1 MLAPRRAAVLL
12 AGALGLLSTTGA
24 APALSAPPV
33 SAVAAPGG
41 PLIGAPVSQSAQG
54 LVANDPGLP
63 RQWGLARIGAPGAW
77 SIATGV
83 GTTIAIVDSGIDA
96 EHPDLQGKVQ
106 GGANCVAHDV
116 PGGCVE
122 GNWADDAGHGTH
134 VAGIAA
140 ATTGNGQGVAGVAPG
155 ATLLAVKV
163 LSNTCAPP
171 GGGTAPDCEA
181 QGTESD
187 VADGIRWAAD
197 NGATVINLSLGNV
210 AGAGG
215 AGVAP
220 SAEFLDAVRYAW
232 AQGSIPVLVAGND
245 LLQPGVLTD
254 LPAVVVTAIGVDGG
268 RPAYAAAVGGAR
280 WALTAPGGAED
291 DAESCQS
298 APLPE
303 GILSTYHVPGQIPG
317 AYACLSGT
325 SMAAPHVAGAL
336 AVLRT
341 PGAGP
346 GGTTL
351 DPEQAIDRLLT
362 TAADLGAPGP
372 DTTFGAGVVDLAAA
386 VQGLTPTAPSSSDTT
401 PVAPG
406 GAPFV
411 AVPGAEAPTITP
423 SPPPTEAPTTG
434 APVPPLTPGAP
445 AGPTLPPQPGTE
457 GAEAA
462 GALGLPGTDSL
473 PVLPVTFA
481 VLFVVATVGAHFWRV
496 LAGADWARPT
506 PGRR

>member
-1 MLAPRRAAVLL
+1 VLL
-12 AGALGLLSTTGA
+12 AGALGVLAASGATPALARQPLSATA
-24 APALSAPPV
+24 APA
-33 SAVAAPGG
+33 SAVTASPAT
-41 PLIGAPVSQSAQG
+41 QSAQG
-54 LVANDPGLP
+54 LAANDPGLP
-63 RQWGLARIGAPGAW
+63 RQWGLARIGAPAAW
-77 SIATGV
+77 GVATGV
-83 GTTIAIVDSGIDA
+83 GTTIAVVDSGIDA

-106 GGANCVAHDV
+106 GGANCVGHDV
-116 PGGCVE
+116 PGGCID

-140 ATTGNGQGVAGVAPG
+140 AITGNGQGVAGVAPG

-163 LSNTCAPP
+163 LSNACAPP
-171 GGGTAPDCEA
+171 GGGTVPDCEA

-197 NGATVINLSLGNV
+197 NDATVINLSLGNV

-232 AQGSIPVLVAGND
+232 EQGSIPVLVAGND

-254 LPAVVVTAIGVDGG
+254 LPAVVVTAIGRDDG

-280 WALTAPGGAED
+280 WAITAPGGAAD

-325 SMAAPHVAGAL
+325 SMAAPHVSGAL

-351 DPEQAIDRLLT
+351 DPEQAIDRLLS

-386 VQGLTPTAPSSSDTT
+386 VQGLTPTSPSPSGTT
-401 PVAPG
+401 PGAPG
-406 GAPFV
+406 GAPIV
-411 AVPGAEAPTITP
+411 AVPGAGAPTITP
-423 SPPPTEAPTTG
+423 SPPPAGAPTTG
-434 APVPPLTPGAP
+434 APTPAPTPGAP
-445 AGPTLPPQPGTE
+445 AEPTLPPQPTTE

-462 GALGLPGTDSL
+462 GSLGLPTNDSL

-481 VLFVVATVGAHFWRV
+481 VLFVVATIGAHFWRV

>member
-1 MLAPRRAAVLL
+1 VLL
-12 AGALGLLSTTGA
+12 AGSLGVLSLSGA
-24 APALSAPPV
+24 ASAFAHQAISPAAVTLASTAGRDV
-33 SAVAAPGG
+33 SAR
-41 PLIGAPVSQSAQG
+41 AQG
-54 LVANDPGLP
+54 PGANDPGLP

-77 SIATGV
+77 SVATGA

-96 EHPDLQGKVQ
+96 DHPDLQGKVS
-106 GGANCVAHDV
+106 GGANCVDRDD
-116 PGGCVE
+116 PGGCVD

-140 ATTGNGQGVAGVAPG
+140 ANTGNGQGVAGVAPG
-155 ATLLAVKV
+155 ARLLAVKV
-163 LSNTCAPP
+163 LSNACAPT
-171 GGGTAPDCEA
+171 GGGTVPDCEA

-210 AGAGG
+210 AGVDG

-220 SAEFLDAVRYAW
+220 SADFLDAVRYAW
-232 AQGSIPVLVAGND
+232 EQGSIPVLVAGND
-245 LLQPGVLTD
+245 LLQPGVLND
-254 LPAVVVTAIGVDGG
+254 LPAVVVTAIRVDDS
-268 RPAYAAAVGGAR
+268 RPGYAAPVGGAR
-280 WALTAPGGAED
+280 WALTAPGGAAD
-291 DAESCQS
+291 DAQSCQS

-303 GILSTYHVPGQIPG
+303 GILSTYHVPDQIPG

-325 SMAAPHVAGAL
+325 SMAAPHVSGAL

-351 DPEQAIDRLLT
+351 SPEQAIDRLLT

-372 DTTFGAGVVDLAAA
+372 DFTFGAGVVDLAAA
-386 VQGLTPTAPSSSDTT
+386 VQGLTPTSPGPGGTT

-406 GAPFV
+406 GAPIV
-411 AVPGAEAPTITP
+411 AVPGAGGPSIVP
-423 SPPPTEAPTTG
+423 SPPPAGAPTTG
-434 APVPPLTPGAP
+434 APVPPAAGAP
-445 AGPTLPPQPGTE
+445 AGPTLPPQPSTE

-462 GALGLPGTDSL
+462 GAFGLPGGDSL
-473 PVLPVTFA
+473 PVVPVTFA
-481 VLFVVATVGAHFWRV
+481 VLFVVGTVGAHFWRV
-496 LAGADWARPT
+496 LAVADWARPT